1 MKGATVGGGHSV
13 GVNGVQNPNTE
24 FEHSAL
30 VKVSPPMAGGSEQG
44 GL

>member
-1 MKGATVGGGHSV
+1 M
-13 GVNGVQNPNTE
+13 GVYGVQNPNTE

-30 VKVSPPMAGGSEQG
+30 VKVSPPMAGGSEPG